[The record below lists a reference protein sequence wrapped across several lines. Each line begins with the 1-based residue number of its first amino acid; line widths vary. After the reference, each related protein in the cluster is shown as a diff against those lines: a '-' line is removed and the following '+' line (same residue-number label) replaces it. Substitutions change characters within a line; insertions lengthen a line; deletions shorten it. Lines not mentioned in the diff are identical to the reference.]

1 MRIKVIKAK
10 KQHQSRL
17 RVCAYVRVS
26 AESIELEESLEM
38 QKQHFTDLIMSHPEW
53 EFCGLYVDNGIS
65 GFTSQRPRF
74 QAMMQDA
81 RDDKF
86 DLILVKSVSRFARNT
101 ETLLTAIR
109 ELKSMGIG
117 VYFELQRL
125 NTLTASGELML
136 TIKAAFAQGESDSG
150 SQLVKMAYRHRFEN
164 GIPTVKTA
172 NTYGYRLRENEVIE
186 IDEAK
191 ADVVRMIFDLAEKGV
206 WVSKIRTKLNNLSI
220 PSPEGNQWG
229 DTVIA
234 RMLRNVIYKG
244 DLLLQ
249 KTYRDANH
257 IPHYNRG
264 EAQSWY
270 VRDDHPAIIS
280 REQWENVQKILAERT
295 EQLEASK
302 RRTNPTEKRSPHR
315 HYPLTGLMYCPHC
328 GAVLHHKWCNRGKD
342 EYWVCSTNIKKKASS
357 CKGIF
362 VPARFTETW
371 HFDEPVVVVRYDDEN
386 GMMQFTAFLKE
397 EYDAMRGV

>member
-10 KQHQSRL
+10 KPTYKRQ

-26 AESIELEESLEM
+26 AATEELEESLET
-38 QKQHFTDLIMSHPEW
+38 QKQHFTDVITSHPDW
-53 EFCGLYVDNGIS
+53 EFCGLYVDDGIS
-65 GFTSQRPRF
+65 GFLNQRPRF

-81 RDDKF
+81 RDGKF
-86 DLILVKSVSRFARNT
+86 DLIMVKSVSRFARNT

-150 SQLVKMAYRHRFEN
+150 SQLVKMAYRNRFEK
-164 GIPTVKTA
+164 GIPTTKMA
-172 NTYGYRLRENEVIE
+172 NTYGYRLRADGVIE
-186 IDEAK
+186 IDESQAK
-191 ADVVRMIFDLAEKGV
+191 IVRMIFDLAEKGV
-206 WVSKIRTKLNNLSI
+206 WVSKIRTKLNALAI
-220 PSPEGNQWG
+220 PSPEGSQWC
-229 DTVIA
+229 DTVLA

-257 IPHYNRG
+257 MVHRNRG

-280 REQWENVQKILAERT
+280 REQWERVQKELAART
-295 EQLEASK
+295 EHLEESK
-302 RRTNPTEKRSPHR
+302 RRTSPTEKRSSQSR
-315 HYPLTGLMYCPHC
+315 YPLTGLMHCPHC

-357 CKGIF
+357 CQGIF
-362 VPARFTETW
+362 IPARFTEGW
-371 HFDEPVVVVRYDDEN
+371 HFDEPVVVVRCDDEN

-397 EYDAMRGV
+397 EYDAMKGE

>member
-10 KQHQSRL
+10 KSTQTHL

-26 AESIELEESLEM
+26 ADSIELEESLEM
-38 QKQHFTDLIMSHPEW
+38 QKQHFTDLITSHPEW
-53 EFCGLYVDNGIS
+53 EFCGIYVDNGIS
-65 GFTSQRPRF
+65 GFTNQRPRF

-81 RDDKF
+81 RDGKF

-101 ETLLTAIR
+101 ETLLKAIR

-150 SQLVKMAYRHRFEN
+150 SQLVKMAYRNRFEK
-164 GIPTVKTA
+164 GIPTTKMA
-172 NTYGYRLRENEVIE
+172 NTYGYRLRADGVIE
-186 IDEAK
+186 IDDEK
-191 ADVVRMIFDLAEKGV
+191 ADTVRMIFDLAEKGV
-206 WVSKIRTKLNNLSI
+206 WVSKIRTKLNDLSI
-220 PSPEGNQWG
+220 PSPEGSQWG
-229 DTVIA
+229 DTVVA

-244 DLLLQ
+244 DLHLQ

-257 IPHYNRG
+257 VAHLNRG

-280 REQWENVQKILAERT
+280 REQWERVQEILAART
-295 EQLEASK
+295 EHLEASK
-302 RRTNPTEKRSPHR
+302 RRRSPTEKRSPQR
-315 HYPLTGLMYCPHC
+315 RYSLTGLMYCPHC
-328 GAVLHHKWCNRGKD
+328 GAVLHHKWCNSGKD

-371 HFDEPVVVVRYDDEN
+371 QFNEPVVVVRYDDEN

-397 EYDAMRGV
+397 EYDAMKGD